1 MLVQWPGACDECAVV
16 FHRLE
21 VDPVSNDHSFVD
33 LTRKKLGESPS
44 DAVMLAL
51 SQPSSSSAGGIS
63 DGSCTTTSGGRRKVR
78 IPSIL
83 LCEEEEPVTRMEEGG
98 EGERSASE
106 ASEKGQWNGVAGNS
120 SRSTTPLL
128 ANGPEA
134 QALEEQVCACMRA
147 YVCRF

>member
-21 VDPVSNDHSFVD
+21 VDPASNDHSFVD

-106 ASEKGQWNGVAGNS
+106 ASEKVNFFSSLTLFGREGIGPPPMRPLGGFLKLKMQW
-120 SRSTTPLL
+120 RLL
-128 ANGPEA
+128 
-134 QALEEQVCACMRA
+134 
-147 YVCRF
+147 